1 MHKLIFNKNGQGHY
15 HAVFRNNHG
24 RVIFLCI
31 IRIEENLTIKE
42 CFYLD
47 RVGRSEPKKLTTSIC
62 KLSSLLDVIK
72 NELDKSFN
80 EVELDDS
87 VVMSKEALIS
97 TYMAARKPK
106 ILIMLAD
113 DNGVIRTI
121 FKSKFRRGIYLE
133 IALSGDGDIATIT
146 KCYYVDKRAKGQKI
160 PPQGIITVRFEFSLK
175 NLLEIVNTELEG
187 GFTDVLISSP
197 HHTITLERPICGA
210 I

>member
-1 MHKLIFNKNGQGHY
+1 MHKLIFYKNNQGHY
-15 HAVFRNNHG
+15 HTIFRNNHG
-24 RVIFLCI
+24 RVIFLSI
-31 IRIEENLTIKE
+31 ILVDGWISIKE

-47 RVGRSEPKKLTTSIC
+47 RVSRPEPKRLATSIC
-62 KLSSLLDVIK
+62 KISSLLKVIK

-80 EVELDDS
+80 EIELDDS

-121 FKSKFRRGIYLE
+121 FKSKFRREIYLE
-133 IALSGDGDIATIT
+133 IALSGDGDIATISR
-146 KCYYVDKRAKGQKI
+146 CYYVDKRAKGMKI
-160 PPQGIITVRFEFSLK
+160 PPQGLITVHFEFSLK

-197 HHTITLERPICGA
+197 DHTIKLDRPICGA